1 MTELSCG
8 KSLIEGRR
16 QKEENKQMAT
26 DVLVLL
32 GKHGF
37 INIVRDE
44 DPPGFDSDSRYQS
57 TNWYAI
63 LEQDILVNESKIPG

>member
-1 MTELSCG
+1 
-8 KSLIEGRR
+8 
-16 QKEENKQMAT
+16 MAT